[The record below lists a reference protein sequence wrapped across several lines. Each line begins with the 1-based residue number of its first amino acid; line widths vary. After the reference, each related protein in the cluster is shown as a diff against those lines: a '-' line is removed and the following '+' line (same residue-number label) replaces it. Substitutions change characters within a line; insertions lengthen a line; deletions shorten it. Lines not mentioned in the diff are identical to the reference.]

1 MGEQFVHCREV
12 VHSSERPLSEV
23 PLYLWRH
30 LKPIFVHNY
39 ILQTGETALHLA
51 SVRGHVDV
59 VRLLVKA
66 KADTNIVEKVQLK
79 IYHC

>member
-1 MGEQFVHCREV
+1 MHCREV
-12 VHSSERPLSEV
+12 VHSSECPLSEV

-51 SVRGHVDV
+51 SARGHVDV
-59 VRLLVKA
+59 VRLLVEA
-66 KADTNIVEKVQLK
+66 KADTNIVEKVQSK
-79 IYHC
+79 IYRC

>member
-1 MGEQFVHCREV
+1 MHCREV
-12 VHSSERPLSEV
+12 VHSSECPLSEV

-30 LKPIFVHNY
+30 LKLILIPNY

-51 SVRGHVDV
+51 SARGHVDV
-59 VRLLVKA
+59 VHLLVEA